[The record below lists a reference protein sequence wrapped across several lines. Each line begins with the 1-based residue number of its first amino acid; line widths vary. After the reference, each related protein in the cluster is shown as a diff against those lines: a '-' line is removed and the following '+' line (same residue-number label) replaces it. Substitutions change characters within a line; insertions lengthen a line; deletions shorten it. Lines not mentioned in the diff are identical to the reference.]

1 MKITADQ
8 IRKLRDETGAPIAN
22 VKKTLEQFEG
32 NEKKALEVL
41 RKEGFEKAAKKAER
55 VTSQGLIT
63 HYIHH
68 SGKIGVL
75 VEVLCETDFVARNEL
90 FVQLGR
96 DIAMQIAFSN
106 PKDEKFLLKEEF
118 IKDSS
123 KTIEDL
129 VKAVI
134 AKTGE
139 NIRLG
144 KFARIEIGN
153 KN

>member
-1 MKITADQ
+1 MAKITADQ

-22 VKKTLEQFEG
+22 VKKTLEQFDG
-32 NEKKALEVL
+32 NEKKALELL
-41 RKEGFEKAAKKAER
+41 RKEGFEKAAKR
-55 VTSQGLIT
+55 VDRATSQGVVAE
-63 HYIHH
+63 YIHH
-68 SGKIGVL
+68 SGKIGVI

-96 DIAMQIAFSN
+96 DVAMQISFSD
-106 PKDEKFLLKEEF
+106 PKDLDELLEQDF

-123 KTIEDL
+123 KTISDL

-139 NIRLG
+139 NVKIG
-144 KFARIEIGN
+144 KFARIELG
-153 KN
+153 K